1 MAEGMNRVYLMGNLG
16 ADPEL
21 RYTGNGQPVLNM
33 RMACSES
40 WFDKTANERKERT
53 EWINV
58 VIWGK
63 RGEAL
68 SKILKKGSRAV
79 VEGRLQTSQYEDREG
94 NKRYRTDVVALN
106 VLLAGGTGG
115 GNGGNGGGRQANP
128 PPDDFD
134 GGGSGGGYGGG
145 GDDDIP
151 YASCDMADDL
161 KRWGL

>member
-1 MAEGMNRVYLMGNLG
+1 MADGLNRVTLMGNLG

-21 RYTGNGQPVLNM
+21 RYTGNGQAVLNL

-53 EWINV
+53 EWVNV

-68 SKILKKGSRAV
+68 SKILKKGLRALI
-79 VEGRLQTSQYEDREG
+79 EGRMQTSQYEDREG
-94 NKRYRTDVVALN
+94 HKRYKTDVVALN
-106 VLLAGGTGG
+106 VLLAGQNGGG
-115 GNGGNGGGRQANP
+115 GNGGSRQASP

-134 GGGSGGGYGGG
+134 GGGGYGNSE
-145 GDDDIP
+145 DEIP
-151 YASCDMADDL
+151 Y
-161 KRWGL
+161 

>member
-1 MAEGMNRVYLMGNLG
+1 
-16 ADPEL
+16 
-21 RYTGNGQPVLNM
+21 VLNL

-53 EWINV
+53 EWVNV

-68 SKILKKGSRAV
+68 SKILKKGSRAL

-94 NKRYRTDVVALN
+94 HKRYKTDVVALN
-106 VLLAGGTGG
+106 VLLAGNGG
-115 GNGGNGGGRQANP
+115 GNGGSRQAAP

-134 GGGSGGGYGGG
+134 GGGYGGS
-145 GDDDIP
+145 DDDVP
-151 YASCDMADDL
+151 Y
-161 KRWGL
+161 

>member
-1 MAEGMNRVYLMGNLG
+1 MADGLNRVCLLGNLG

-40 WFDKTANERKERT
+40 WFDKTANARKERT

-58 VIWGK
+58 TIWGK

-68 SKILKKGSRAV
+68 AKILKKGSRAL

-94 NKRYRTDVVALN
+94 NKRYKTEVVALN
-106 VLLAGGTGG
+106 VLLAGGT
-115 GNGGNGGGRQANP
+115 NGGNGGSRQAS

-134 GGGSGGGYGGG
+134 GGGGGG
-145 GDDDIP
+145 GFGSNDDELP
-151 YASCDMADDL
+151 Y
-161 KRWGL
+161 